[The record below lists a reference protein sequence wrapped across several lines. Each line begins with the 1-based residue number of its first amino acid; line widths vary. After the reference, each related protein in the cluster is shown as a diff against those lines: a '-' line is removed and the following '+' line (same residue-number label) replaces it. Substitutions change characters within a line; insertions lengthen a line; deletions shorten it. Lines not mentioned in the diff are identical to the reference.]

1 MIEDEQ
7 TETVGLVDSLQ
18 SSFQDFVSKNRQKT
32 IEYEM
37 LENLEDIEGYVE
49 TESLT
54 STEGFASEEDSSPRH
69 KDAATQSSP
78 TVKTAAHVT
87 ESESAEEHDSMYQP
101 PKTTLHLIL
110 VWLSM
115 AAAIFAGASV
125 GPIFRFIMRRGVTPC
140 LAAAWRCQSMV
151 VVLAP
156 IAIFEACSKRENR
169 VDWFG
174 FKPDLPF
181 PVIFHVII
189 SGMAWAANLLFWIVG
204 LQYISTYK
212 ASIIATSHPILVVL
226 SMRLS
231 GHAVSWAE
239 WGGVFIAFFGMFLSN
254 LSEFTTRNAHAHP
267 YSPDSHLSPGEEIIP
282 IHLQIL
288 GFFLCFLS
296 AAGEVVVIFN
306 RIKTRKY
313 VPLMQYTTAT
323 SLVVAICA
331 AVLSIFL
338 EDSRMMSGSWS
349 DVGSWK
355 LCYEQDCM
363 FGWTAKEWIMPILF
377 FGIWVGAVCITG
389 FNYAVRRN
397 YFFVS

>member
-1 MIEDEQ
+1 MTESSLDNTQGEDAVETQPQNLVNSFQ
-7 TETVGLVDSLQ
+7 TT
-18 SSFQDFVSKNRQKT
+18 FQDFIQKNRNKT

-37 LENLEDIEGYVE
+37 LENLEDLEGYVE

-54 STEGFASEEDSSPRH
+54 STEGFESDESPRH
-69 KDAATQSSP
+69 KAQESVATSSNN
-78 TVKTAAHVT
+78 TVLV
-87 ESESAEEHDSMYQP
+87 EEEQQEDRMYQP

-151 VVLAP
+151 VVLTP
-156 IAIFEACSKRENR
+156 IAIFEACSKKENQ
-169 VDWFG
+169 VDWFKY
-174 FKPDLPF
+174 KPDLPF
-181 PVIFHVII
+181 PVICHVII
-189 SGMAWAANLLFWIVG
+189 SGLAWAANLLFWIVG

-226 SMRLS
+226 SMRIT
-231 GHAVSWAE
+231 GHPITWAE

-254 LSEFTTRNAHAHP
+254 LTEFTSKQPTHP
-267 YSPDSHLSPGEEIIP
+267 YSPDSHLSPGEESIP
-282 IHLQIL
+282 LHLQLL

-323 SLVVAICA
+323 SLVVAISA
-331 AVLSIFL
+331 TVLSLFL
-338 EDSRMMSGSWS
+338 ENAKMMHGAWD
-349 DVGSWK
+349 DVTSWK
-355 LCYEQDCM
+355 LCFEQDCM
-363 FGWTAKEWIMPILF
+363 FGWTAKEWILPILF

-389 FNYAVRRN
+389 FNYAVR
-397 YFFVS
+397 